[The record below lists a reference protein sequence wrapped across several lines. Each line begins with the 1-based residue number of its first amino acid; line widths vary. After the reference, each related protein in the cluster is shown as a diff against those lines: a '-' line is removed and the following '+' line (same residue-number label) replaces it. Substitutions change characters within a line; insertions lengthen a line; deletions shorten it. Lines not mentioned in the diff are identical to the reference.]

1 MTTIWLLAKELIYPP
16 PSTILKKKKE
26 EIEKIKKRVR
36 FSLDNLINID
46 NVNLSQHFINNYNK
60 YNLDIARQYIIELQQ
75 QLLES
80 QIIENILINTNNNL
94 YSILLDYIKINK
106 TKNIDTNI
114 DKLLLLTTNIQ
125 STAV

>member
-1 MTTIWLLAKELIYPP
+1 MTTIWLLAKELIYP

-60 YNLDIARQYIIELQQ
+60 YNLDIARKYIIELQQ

-114 DKLLLLTTNIQ
+114 DKLLLLTTNIK
-125 STAV
+125 STSV